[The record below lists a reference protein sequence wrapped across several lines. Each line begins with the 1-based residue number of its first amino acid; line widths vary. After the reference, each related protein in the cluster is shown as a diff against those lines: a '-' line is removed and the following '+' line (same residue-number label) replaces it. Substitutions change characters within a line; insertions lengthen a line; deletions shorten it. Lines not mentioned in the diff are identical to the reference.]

1 LARYKMPGSCP
12 VCGGKLD
19 ITSLSCRNCSTA
31 ITGRFESCRF
41 CRLSPEHLSFVEV
54 FVKNRGNIKE
64 IERELGISYPTV
76 RNRLDQV
83 IAALGYSVGDASV
96 TDMVAGSDDDT
107 DTPGAPSAQ
116 GTSGTPGTPGP
127 SDATNASTAAAATAR
142 REIVEALSRGEISA
156 EEAVRL
162 LKSRTR

>member
-1 LARYKMPGSCP
+1 MARYKMPGSCP
-12 VCGGKLD
+12 VCGDRLD
-19 ITSLSCRNCSTA
+19 VTSLACRSCSTA
-31 ITGRFESCRF
+31 ITGSFEPCRF
-41 CRLSPEHLSFVEV
+41 CQLSPEHLGFVEV

-83 IAALGYSVGDASV
+83 IAALGYAVGDRS
-96 TDMVAGSDDDT
+96 SDDNDDARVTGATGPADAARSGAAADT
-107 DTPGAPSAQ
+107 SSAQ
-116 GTSGTPGTPGP
+116 G
-127 SDATNASTAAAATAR
+127 STGAIEAPDR
-142 REIVEALSRGEISA
+142 RRIVEALSRGEISA